1 MTDVSTDLSH
11 SAAWAFLDQHQRDI
25 EKTHLR
31 DLFAQD
37 PARFQKMQARLA
49 TGQGDLLLD
58 FSKNR
63 LTDATLPLLF
73 DLARS
78 ADLEAWRNRMFAG
91 DKINITENRAVLHV
105 ALRNRSNRPIKLD
118 GHDVMPLVNG
128 VLDKLRGFSEQVRD
142 GTWRGATGKRI
153 RYVVNIGIGGSDL
166 GPAMVVQALRRFRHP
181 ELTFHFVSNVDGAHL
196 EAVLDQ
202 VNAEETLF
210 IISSKTFTTQETMT
224 NANSAR
230 KWLTAKITT
239 AGAVAKHFVAVS
251 TNGKGVAA
259 FGIDQNNMFE
269 FWDWVGGRYSLWS
282 AIGLPILLAVGWSEF
297 TNMLAGAHA
306 MDRHFAEAPLEGNL
320 PVILGLIGVWYANF
334 WKASSIAILPYAQ
347 DLARLAA
354 YLQQADMESNGKGVT
369 RAGKPVETLTGPIL
383 WGEAGTNGQHAF
395 YQLIHQGTHLIPCDF
410 ILPVQDEGAFS
421 DHHRL
426 LAANCFAQT
435 QALMLGKTAEE
446 VRHEMSAAGIAADQI
461 ERLVPFRTFTGNRPS
476 NTILIRKLD
485 PYHLGMLIALYEHKI
500 FVQGI
505 VWNINSYDQWGV
517 ELGKQ
522 LAGDILSG
530 TGAKRDASTEGLLA
544 LYDALQVKK

>member
-1 MTDVSTDLSH
+1 MTDLNHST
-11 SAAWAFLDQHQRDI
+11 AWASLDQHQRDI
-25 EKTHLR
+25 AKLHLR

-49 TGQGDLLLD
+49 TGQGDLFLD

-63 LTDATLPLLF
+63 LTDETLPLLF
-73 DLARS
+73 DLAR
-78 ADLEAWRNRMFAG
+78 AAGVEAWRDRMFAG

-105 ALRNRSNRPIKLD
+105 ALRNRSNRPIKVD
-118 GHDVMPLVNG
+118 GQDVMPLVNG
-128 VLDKLRGFSEQVRD
+128 VLDKLHAFSDQVRD

-153 RYVVNIGIGGSDL
+153 RYVINIGIGGSDL

-239 AGAVAKHFVAVS
+239 EGAVAKHFVAVS
-251 TNGKGVAA
+251 TNAKGVAA

-282 AIGLPILLAVGWSEF
+282 AIGLPILLAIGWTEF

-334 WKASSIAILPYAQ
+334 WQASSIAILPYAQ

-354 YLQQADMESNGKGVT
+354 YLQQADMESNGKGTT
-369 RAGKPVETLTGPIL
+369 RAGKPVEALTGPIL

-410 ILPVQDEGAFS
+410 ILAAQDDGVFS

-426 LAANCFAQT
+426 LAANCLAQT
-435 QALMLGKTAEE
+435 QALMLGKTADE
-446 VRHEMSAAGIAADQI
+446 VRREMTASGVAASEI
-461 ERLVPFRTFTGNRPS
+461 ERLVPFRTFSGNRPS

-505 VWNINSYDQWGV
+505 IWNINSYDQWGV

-544 LYDALQVKK
+544 LYDALQAKK

>member
-1 MTDVSTDLSH
+1 MTDLNHST
-11 SAAWAFLDQHQRDI
+11 AWTSLDQHQRDI
-25 EKTHLR
+25 AKQHLR

-37 PARFQKMQARLA
+37 PARFKKFQARLA
-49 TGQGDLLLD
+49 TGQGDLFLD

-63 LTDATLPLLF
+63 VTDETLPLLF
-73 DLARS
+73 DLAR
-78 ADLEAWRNRMFAG
+78 AAGIEAWRDRMFAG

-105 ALRNRSNRPIKLD
+105 ALRNRSNRPIKVD
-118 GHDVMPLVNG
+118 GQDVMPLVNG
-128 VLDKLRGFSEQVRD
+128 VLDKLHAFSDQVRD
-142 GTWRGATGKRI
+142 GIWRGATGKRI
-153 RYVVNIGIGGSDL
+153 RSVVNIGIGGSDL

-230 KWLTAKITT
+230 KWLTSKIT
-239 AGAVAKHFVAVS
+239 AEGAVAKHFVAVS
-251 TNGKGVAA
+251 TNAKGVTA
-259 FGIDQNNMFE
+259 FGIDKNNMFE

-282 AIGLPILLAVGWSEF
+282 AIGLPILLAVGWTEF

-334 WKASSIAILPYAQ
+334 WQASSIAILPYAQ

-354 YLQQADMESNGKGVT
+354 YLQQADMESNGKSTT
-369 RAGKPVETLTGPIL
+369 RAGKPVETETGPIL

-410 ILPVQDEGAFS
+410 ILAAQDDGPFN

-426 LAANCFAQT
+426 LAANCLAQT

-446 VRHEMSAAGIAADQI
+446 VRRDMTETGIAASEI
-461 ERLVPFRTFTGNRPS
+461 ERLVPFRTFSGNRPS

-505 VWNINSYDQWGV
+505 IWNINSYDQWGV

-544 LYDALQVKK
+544 LYDALQAKK